1 MRESSAHSQANDEEL
16 MALFKEGDERAFVEL
31 YNRYRR
37 RVYAY
42 CVRMVNS
49 KERADDLFQE
59 VFVRVARKRNRFEAG
74 SFSAWLFAIA
84 RNLCLNALRDNVV
97 HVDITDV
104 QDSLHTAADEAE
116 YDQSLEILKDAIDQL
131 PSDLREPL
139 VLRVYSGLSYQEI
152 ADLTETKLATVK
164 VRIFR
169 AKQRLHDLLAPFF
182 LDTV

>member
-1 MRESSAHSQANDEEL
+1 MRDRSAYTHASDEEL
-16 MALFKEGDERAFVEL
+16 MTQFKAGDEQAFVEL
-31 YNRYRR
+31 YNRYKR

-42 CVRMVNS
+42 CARMINS

-59 VFVRVARKRNRFEAG
+59 VFVRVARKRHRFEAG

-84 RNLCLNALRDNVV
+84 RNLCLNALRDTVV
-97 HVDITDV
+97 HVDIEDV
-104 QDSLHTAADEAE
+104 QDSLQTSADEAE

-131 PSDLREPL
+131 PADLREPL

-152 ADLTETKLATVK
+152 ADMTETKLATVK

-169 AKQRLHDLLAPFF
+169 AKQRLHDMLAPYF

>member
-1 MRESSAHSQANDEEL
+1 MRESSAYSQRNDEEL
-16 MALFKEGDERAFVEL
+16 MALFKEGDEKAFVEL

-97 HVDITDV
+97 HVDIVDV
-104 QDSLHTAADEAE
+104 QDSLQTAADEAE